1 MTVKSKRGRRR
12 YVVFSVPAGLTRED
26 LIHRIPG
33 GRRFNVIQS
42 AEGMAIVRCAPEEI
56 GECEAA
62 VKAVAA
68 EAEIVTVSGTLRT
81 LRDRYPVLKR
91 NAPPKPVREKGPKQ
105 ARMHL
110 V

>member
-26 LIHRIPG
+26 LIRKIPG
-33 GRRFNVIQS
+33 GRRFNVIQC

-62 VKAVAA
+62 VRTVAGTA
-68 EAEIVTVSGTLRT
+68 ETVSVSGTLKT
-81 LRDRYPVLKR
+81 LRDKYPILKR
-91 NAPPKPVREKGPKQ
+91 NAPPKPSVKKDPKQ
-105 ARMHL
+105 L
-110 V
+110 